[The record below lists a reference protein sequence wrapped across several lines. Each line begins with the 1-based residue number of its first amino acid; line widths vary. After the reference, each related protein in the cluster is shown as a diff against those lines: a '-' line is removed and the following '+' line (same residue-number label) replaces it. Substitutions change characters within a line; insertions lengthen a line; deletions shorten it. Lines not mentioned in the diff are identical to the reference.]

1 MRKNEIKVGERN
13 LFEYAYEEEKERQKT
28 MTETNKPLGVEIY
41 EKRIGLLSWNFE
53 ELNRGLDARLQK
65 YKNLQYTDDQIDL
78 AKKDRANLNNFKKAI
93 NDRKI
98 ELKKEFCEPY
108 DDFAA
113 QVKQLTA
120 KIDEAVYGIDQQVKA
135 YEQKEKDDK
144 KARITTWWDE
154 NGAKLYKIPIDSV
167 FDEKFLLKGCKDAA
181 WQKALQEKA
190 AQIDRDLDTISR
202 FPDIDQLNFCVPEYL
217 KRLDLGQTLSAWE
230 EKKEAD
236 RQAAELKE
244 RMEKERQEREAQ
256 RRAYEEQRAA
266 ARAAEPAKPQEP
278 AAPIEQTQEPKIFTR
293 AMKVQGTREQIVA
306 LADFMKAN
314 GIKFWK
320 IEVPQG

>member
-1 MRKNEIKVGERN
+1 MAEIS
-13 LFEYAYEEEKERQKT
+13 
-28 MTETNKPLGVEIY
+28 KPLEVQIY
-41 EKRIGLLSWNFE
+41 EKQIGLLSWNFE
-53 ELNRGLDARLQK
+53 ELNKALDARLQK

-78 AKKDRANLNNFKKAI
+78 AKKDRANLNALKKAI

-120 KIDEAVYGIDQQVKA
+120 KIEEAAAGIDTQVKA
-135 YEQKEKDDK
+135 HEQKEKDDK
-144 KARITTWWDE
+144 KAKITAWWDE
-154 NGAKLYKIPIDSV
+154 NGAKMYKIPVDSV
-167 FDEKFLLKGCKDAA
+167 FDEKFLLKGCKDPV
-181 WQKALQEKA
+181 WQKTLQDKA

-202 FPDIDQLNFCVPEYL
+202 FPHAEQLNFCVTEYL
-217 KRLDLGQTLSAWE
+217 KHLDLGQTLAAWE

-244 RMEKERQEREAQ
+244 RMEKERQEREAKCK
-256 RRAYEEQRAA
+256 AYEEQC
-266 ARAAEPAKPQEP
+266 AAERAQREAEAAQECKTVAPQVY
-278 AAPIEQTQEPKIFTR
+278 TR
-293 AMKVQGTREQIVA
+293 VMKVQGTREQIIA
-306 LADFMKAN
+306 LTDFMKAN

-320 IEVPQG
+320 IEVPQE

>member
-1 MRKNEIKVGERN
+1 MMN
-13 LFEYAYEEEKERQKT
+13 LFEYATQEEKRKMAEI
-28 MTETNKPLGVEIY
+28 NKPLEVQIY
-41 EKRIGLLSWNFE
+41 EKQIGLLSWNFE
-53 ELNRGLDARLQK
+53 ELNKALDVRLQK

-78 AKKDRANLNNFKKAI
+78 AKKDRANLNAFKKAI

-113 QVKQLTA
+113 QVKQLTV
-120 KIDEAVYGIDQQVKA
+120 KIEEAAAGIDMQVKA

-144 KARITTWWDE
+144 KARITAWWDE
-154 NGAKLYKIPIDSV
+154 NGAKLYKIPVDSV
-167 FDEKFLLKGCKDAA
+167 FDEKFLLKGCKDSA
-181 WQKALQEKA
+181 WQKALQDKA

-202 FPDIDQLNFCVPEYL
+202 LPDIDQLNFCVPEYL

-244 RMEKERQEREAQ
+244 RIKKEHQEREAQ

-266 ARAAEPAKPQEP
+266 ARAVKPAKPQEP
-278 AAPIEQTQEPKIFTR
+278 AAPIEQPQEPQIFTR

>member
-1 MRKNEIKVGERN
+1 MAEI
-13 LFEYAYEEEKERQKT
+13 
-28 MTETNKPLGVEIY
+28 NKPLEVEIY

-53 ELNRGLDARLQK
+53 ELNKGLDARLQK

-78 AKKDRANLNNFKKAI
+78 AKKDRANLNAFKKAI

-113 QVKQLTA
+113 QVKQLTT
-120 KIDEAVYGIDQQVKA
+120 KIEEAAAGIDMQVKA

-144 KARITTWWDE
+144 KARITAWWEE
-154 NGAKLYKIPIDSV
+154 NGARLYKIPIDSV
-167 FDEKFLLKGCKDAA
+167 FDEKFLLKGCKDPT
-181 WQKALQEKA
+181 WQKALQDKA
-190 AQIDRDLDTISR
+190 AQIDRDLDTISH

-236 RQAAELKE
+236 RQAAELKA
-244 RMEKERQEREAQ
+244 RMEKERQEREAA
-256 RRAYEEQRAA
+256 RKAYEEK
-266 ARAAEPAKPQEP
+266 RAAEQAAQQKTAPETPAVQPAPQ
-278 AAPIEQTQEPKIFTR
+278 IFTR
-293 AMKVQGTREQIVA
+293 AMKVQGTREQIIA

-320 IEVPQG
+320 IEVPAE

>member
-1 MRKNEIKVGERN
+1 MAEI
-13 LFEYAYEEEKERQKT
+13 
-28 MTETNKPLGVEIY
+28 NKPLEVEIY

-78 AKKDRANLNNFKKAI
+78 AKKDRANLNAFKKAI

-113 QVKQLTA
+113 QVKQLTT
-120 KIDEAVYGIDQQVKA
+120 KIEEAAAGIDMQVKA

-144 KARITTWWDE
+144 KARITAWWSE

-167 FDEKFLLKGCKDAA
+167 FDEKFLLKGCKDSA
-181 WQKALQEKA
+181 WQKALQERA
-190 AQIDRDLDTISR
+190 AQIDRDLDTISH

-244 RMEKERQEREAQ
+244 RMERERQEREAQ

-266 ARAAEPAKPQEP
+266 ERAQREAEAAAHTTEPAKPQET
-278 AAPIEQTQEPKIFTR
+278 AMLAPIEQPQAPQIFTR
-293 AMKVQGTREQIVA
+293 AMKVQGTREQIIA
-306 LADFMKAN
+306 LAEFMKAN

-320 IEVPQG
+320 IEVPQE